1 MKRNTKIILGL
12 NVAVIIFVA
21 GMLIYQLFIA
31 EEKDYKIIAKAG
43 SLALVYFLAMTGI
56 VKKRS
61 PLDYIVYADQYSE
74 VIGEAFKN
82 DKSAHKKL
90 MKGLTLYKRK
100 KYDKALKILSEA
112 KRDCLY
118 SDDFTAVLFFKACCH
133 KEKKELS
140 EAKGCFEEILEHN
153 DANALVWEA
162 YGEVLFDS
170 EDYGGALLA
179 YHKGVDLAPQSSSA
193 HTKLGGC
200 YIKISEP
207 QKALVYL
214 LKALELDPGDMLA
227 ISSTAVAYKFLDDS
241 ANAEKYC
248 ELFGKKGGDAST
260 LRIIVNAIN
269 AEKAQS

>member
-82 DKSAHKKL
+82 DKAAHKKL

-140 EAKGCFEEILEHN
+140 EAKACFEEILEHN

-170 EDYGGALLA
+170 EDYGGALMA
-179 YHKGVDLAPQSSSA
+179 YHKGVDLAPDSSSA
-193 HTKLGGC
+193 QRAATWT
-200 YIKISEP
+200 P
-207 QKALVYL
+207 
-214 LKALELDPGDMLA
+214 
-227 ISSTAVAYKFLDDS
+227 SSRAQVRHSPAFSVWPSPYMPEINTTACLFLHRVHSILCDLPRGLPCRPDLS
-241 ANAEKYC
+241 
-248 ELFGKKGGDAST
+248 L
-260 LRIIVNAIN
+260 
-269 AEKAQS
+269 

>member
-12 NVAVIIFVA
+12 NIAVIIFVA

-56 VKKRS
+56 VKKQS
-61 PLDYIVYADQYSE
+61 PLDYIVYADQYSD

-82 DKSAHKKL
+82 DKTAHKKL

-100 KYDKALKILSEA
+100 KYDKAIKILDEA

-140 EAKGCFEEILEHN
+140 EAVDCFEEILEHN
-153 DANALVWEA
+153 DASAPVYIA
-162 YGEVLFDS
+162 YGEALFDS
-170 EDYGGALLA
+170 EDYGKALMA
-179 YHKGVDLAPQSSSA
+179 YHKAVELAPQSPTA
-193 HTKLGGC
+193 NTRLGGC

-214 LKALELDPGDMLA
+214 LKALELDPDDMLA
-227 ISSTAVAYKFLDDS
+227 ISSTAVAYKFLNDS
-241 ANAEKYC
+241 ENAEKYC
-248 ELFGKKGGDAST
+248 ALFGKKGGDAST
-260 LRIIVNAIN
+260 LRVIVNAIN
-269 AEKAQS
+269 EEKSQS